1 MGACLPLDY
10 FITTAIWRNEHNHL
24 LTTQAHRIMQIM
36 PKTGL
41 VDIYM
46 VVMLLEKRPLAAI
59 LENVLTNVL
68 QETNKKINQR
78 MKRSQ

>member
-1 MGACLPLDY
+1 
-10 FITTAIWRNEHNHL
+10 
-24 LTTQAHRIMQIM
+24 M
-36 PKTGL
+36 PKSIL

-59 LENVLTNVL
+59 LENVLMNVL
-68 QETNKKINQR
+68 QETNKKTNQH